1 MSTITPQGG
10 SPAPPAIAIE
20 GLTKQY
26 KRSKGQ
32 PLTAVDN
39 LNLSIQPG
47 QVFGFLGENGA
58 GKTTTIKMACG
69 LVVPTA
75 GRVLLNGFDAQKQR
89 GQAMRQIGAVLE
101 GTRNVYWRMS
111 ALENLLYFGRL
122 KGVYGRKLRD
132 RARVL
137 LEELE
142 LWDRRDDKIRT
153 FSRGMQ
159 QKVAIACALIADP
172 PIVLL
177 DEPTLGLD
185 VKAAVTVRNWIEH
198 LAVTR
203 NKTIIL
209 TTHQLDIAQSLC
221 DRVAIISKGKLVTDQ
236 PIDEMLDLFRTTY
249 YEIKL
254 RGRLNGHA
262 DALPAAL
269 TVQTEGETS
278 VLSGSIVDEAQLY
291 AVIDGLR
298 DLNLSLISVMP
309 VEPNL
314 EQIFI
319 KYIDAAR
326 DTSSVPAIEKVATN
340 GEIAS

>member
-1 MSTITPQGG
+1 MNASTIGQL
-10 SPAPPAIAIE
+10 PAIDIR

-26 KRSKGQ
+26 KKGKGET
-32 PLTAVDN
+32 LTAVDH
-39 LNLSIQPG
+39 LDLSIEPG

-69 LVVPTA
+69 LVIPTK
-75 GRVLLNGFDAQKQR
+75 GEVHLNGYHVQRQR
-89 GQAMRQIGAVLE
+89 GKAMRQIGAVLE
-101 GTRNVYWRMS
+101 GTRNVYWRLS

-122 KGVYGRKLRD
+122 KGVYGKELRQ
-132 RARVL
+132 RAQLL

-142 LWDRRDDKIRT
+142 LWDRRNDKIRT

-198 LAVTR
+198 LASTR

-221 DRVAIISKGKLVTDQ
+221 DRVAIISKGKLLIDQ
-236 PIDEMLDLFRTTY
+236 PMDEMLDLFRTTF

-254 RGRLNGHA
+254 SGHLNGQA
-262 DALPAAL
+262 QYLPASL
-269 TVQTEGETS
+269 SVQTEGEIS
-278 VLSGSIVDEAQLY
+278 VLSGSIEGEAQLY
-291 AVIDGLR
+291 DVIDKLR
-298 DLNLSLISVMP
+298 QLNLALVSVTP
-309 VEPNL
+309 IEPNL

-319 KYIDAAR
+319 DYVDSASASHIEGNTTLEPTA
-326 DTSSVPAIEKVATN
+326 VVQEAI
-340 GEIAS
+340 